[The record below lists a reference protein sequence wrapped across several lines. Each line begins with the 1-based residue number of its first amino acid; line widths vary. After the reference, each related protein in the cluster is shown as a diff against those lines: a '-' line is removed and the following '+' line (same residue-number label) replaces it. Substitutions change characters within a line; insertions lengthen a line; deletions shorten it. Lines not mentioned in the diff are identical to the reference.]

1 VSGFSRTAGPAVLRN
16 LEGPPPRRDP
26 LRPPELSH
34 PVCCWTQSAMAA
46 GG

>member
-1 VSGFSRTAGPAVLRN
+1 VSGFSRTAGQRSFEISKDRHLDGTRS
-16 LEGPPPRRDP
+16 DHQ
-26 LRPPELSH
+26 SCTH